1 MNRRNFGSFPESPTK
16 ESKKMRKHQNCCDY
30 CDYYEYHGN
39 TEIERIRIRA
49 GETINRDWLNFDSVA
64 GAMEYFNTECG
75 EFIDDPG
82 RGSETLFG
90 NGYELR

>member
-1 MNRRNFGSFPESPTK
+1 
-16 ESKKMRKHQNCCDY
+16 MRKHENCCDY

-49 GETINRDWLNFDSVA
+49 GETIKRDWLNFDSVT

-82 RGSETLFG
+82 KAIENFAW
-90 NGYELR
+90 